1 MNKILVTGGNGYIG
15 ARLCLHLANEGYAV
29 TPLCYPNKPLYDN
42 WLGKMDEVLVG
53 DVRDD
58 NYLTEISENGYDV
71 IIHLVSLDHNQS
83 NGNPTFVSSINVSP
97 VWSILDIF
105 SKKGLKKFVYFS
117 TMQVYG
123 ALTSEIVTE
132 QNETATL
139 NAYALTH
146 NVGELICNH
155 YNRMSAT
162 ECRIVRLSNSYGA
175 PIFKEN
181 NCWWLVLNDL
191 CKNAYLNK
199 EIVLQSD
206 GTPQRDFIHG
216 WDVCNAIKII
226 IESTNT
232 ATTFNVSSGKTL
244 TIMDI
249 AIKIQQVY
257 KNIYHEVLPIKA
269 LRLKSNLVSGTYT
282 IDNSLIRSIGYESQ
296 WTLEQGITDLF
307 NYLEKNN
314 E

>member
-1 MNKILVTGGNGYIG
+1 MKKILVTGGNGYIG

-29 TPLCYPNKPLYDN
+29 TPLCYPSKPSDEN
-42 WLGKMDEVLVG
+42 WLGKMDDVLVG

-58 NYLTEISENGYDV
+58 HFLTEISDNGYDV

-83 NGNPTFVSSINVSP
+83 NGNPTFVGSVNISP

-105 SKKGLKKFVYFS
+105 SKKGLNKFVYFS

-132 QNETATL
+132 KKETATL

-146 NVGELICNH
+146 NVGEMICNY
-155 YNRMSAT
+155 YNRTTAT

-175 PIFKEN
+175 PIFDEN
-181 NCWWLVLNDL
+181 NCWWLVINDL
-191 CKNAYLNK
+191 CKNAYMNH

-216 WDVCNAIKII
+216 WDVCCAVQTI
-226 IESTNT
+226 IESSSP
-232 ATTFNVSSGKTL
+232 ALTFNISSGKTL

-249 AIKIQQVY
+249 ALKVQEVY
-257 KNIYHEVLPIKA
+257 KSKYNIELPIKA
-269 LRLKSNLVSGTYT
+269 APLKSDIKKKKFL
-282 IDNSLIRSIGYESQ
+282 IDNSLICSIGFVPK
-296 WTLEQGITDLF
+296 WTLEQGIADLF
-307 NYLEKNN
+307 TYFERNN
-314 E
+314 G

>member
-1 MNKILVTGGNGYIG
+1 MKKVLITGGNGYLG
-15 ARLCLHLANEGYAV
+15 ARLSLHLANEGYAV
-29 TPLCYPNKPLYDN
+29 TPLCYPEKPLDES
-42 WLGKMDEVLVG
+42 WLNKMDMVLVG

-58 NYLTEISENGYDV
+58 RFLTEISENSYDV

-83 NGNPTFVSSINVSP
+83 NGNPIFVSSVNISP

-123 ALTSEIVTE
+123 TLTSEIVTE
-132 QNETATL
+132 QKETATL

-146 NVGELICNH
+146 NIGEMICNH
-155 YNRMSAT
+155 YNRTSNT

-175 PIFKEN
+175 PIFNEN
-181 NCWWLVLNDL
+181 NCWWLVVNDL
-191 CKNAYLNK
+191 CKNAYFDK
-199 EIVLQSD
+199 QIVLQSD

-216 WDVCNAIKII
+216 WDVCNAIKTI
-226 IESTNT
+226 IESSSPI
-232 ATTFNVSSGKTL
+232 TTFNVSSGKTL

-249 AIKIQQVY
+249 ALKIQEVY
-257 KNIYHEVLPIKA
+257 KSKYNNILPIKA
-269 LRLKSNLVSGTYT
+269 APLKENLKKEKFL
-282 IDNSLIRSIGYESQ
+282 IDNSQIRGIGFEPKWS
-296 WTLEQGITDLF
+296 LEQGITDLF
-307 NYLEKNN
+307 NYFERDN